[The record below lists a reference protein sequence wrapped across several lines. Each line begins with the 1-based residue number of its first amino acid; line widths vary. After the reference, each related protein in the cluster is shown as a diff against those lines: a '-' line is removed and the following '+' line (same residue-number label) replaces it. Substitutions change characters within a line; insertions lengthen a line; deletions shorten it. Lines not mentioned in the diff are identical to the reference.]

1 MSLPQTPH
9 SPLAQ
14 QTSPPAQSQT
24 PPQSIQ
30 QQLEARRV
38 HGNALLLEEA
48 AAMLAVNTQ
57 NKESRPLKTKQS
69 YGGYQLE
76 YLVFCVVLTLV
87 LVQDQRVL

>member
-14 QTSPPAQSQT
+14 QTS
-24 PPQSIQ
+24 PQSIQ